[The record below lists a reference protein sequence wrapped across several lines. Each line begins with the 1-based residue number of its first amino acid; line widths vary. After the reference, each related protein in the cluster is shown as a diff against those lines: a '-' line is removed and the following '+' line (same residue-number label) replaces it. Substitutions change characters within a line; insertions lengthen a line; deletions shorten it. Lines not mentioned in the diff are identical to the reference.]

1 MSFADLKRKSKSSI
15 ETLRSQL
22 EKQEQPKN
30 YEDDRFWNLQRTKEG
45 NGAAIIRFLPQ
56 SEEDLKR
63 ELPKPWVEWS
73 EFNFQA
79 SNGKWYIEKSLRSLN
94 QPDPMYEYN
103 GELWASGNK
112 EQARKQNQNKKYAA
126 NILVVKDPICPEN
139 EGKVFL
145 FKFGPQIY
153 KMILDKAFPERNK
166 TGGNKLDELLG
177 EDSPTDSKQN
187 ETVDVTNIYTGENLK
202 LKIYKKE
209 DGFFTYDKSSWAGES
224 PLADSD
230 KKIEEI
236 WKQCYCLSDLVAP
249 NQFKTYDELNER
261 VNAIRGISKGKSMP
275 SKPAKQIPTA
285 SDNLRYSSNE
295 NSAMDD
301 FGDAD
306 SELTD
311 DNIAEFFGMAE
322 ENDTIPF

>member
-1 MSFADLKRKSKSSI
+1 
-15 ETLRSQL
+15 
-22 EKQEQPKN
+22 
-30 YEDDRFWNLQRTKEG
+30 
-45 NGAAIIRFLPQ
+45 
-56 SEEDLKR
+56 
-63 ELPKPWVEWS
+63 
-73 EFNFQA
+73 
-79 SNGKWYIEKSLRSLN
+79 
-94 QPDPMYEYN
+94 MYEYN